1 MKSASY
7 LIHKYGRFVEFSVP
21 NSEGGFNEKG
31 RYVPLDATKLRA
43 RAIVTHLTSDDL
55 RLYEAGTYT
64 SKDAKVITFGTVPLP
79 IGTAFDWQGSRYEVR
94 ELIDNSHLV
103 DGLIHIAVKV
113 ATVDDHA

>member
-1 MKSASY
+1 M
-7 LIHKYGRFVEFSVP
+7 
-21 NSEGGFNEKG
+21 
-31 RYVPLDATKLRA
+31 RA
-43 RAIVTHLTSDDL
+43 RAVVMHLTSDDL